1 MTTEPARPR
10 RTLVVLR
17 LWYAKMLYV
26 IAGIAIYY
34 FGGGLAP
41 TDGSRGILRSILV
54 FLLFVLAARIFRSVD
69 EPGPEPRAWW
79 RMTGRAFAGWVLG
92 VIFGLATLALLVYEI
107 GISVTP
113 SAHDLRAQEPLVAVT
128 FVLFGA
134 LAVLY
139 LTSSVRLRALERAAR
154 IAEQRGEK

>member
-1 MTTEPARPR
+1 MTTEPAPPR
-10 RTLVVLR
+10 RTPVVLR
-17 LWYAKMLYV
+17 QWYAKMLYV
-26 IAGIAIYY
+26 IVGIAVYY

-41 TDGSRGILRSILV
+41 TDSSRGILRSVLV
-54 FLLFVLAARIFRSVD
+54 FLLFVLAARVFRSID

-79 RMTGRAFAGWVLG
+79 RMTGRAFAGWVIG
-92 VIFGLATLALLVYEI
+92 VVFGLATLGLLVYEI

-113 SAHDLRAQEPLVAVT
+113 SAHSLRGQEPLVAVT

-154 IAEQRGEK
+154 VAAQRGEQ

>member
-1 MTTEPARPR
+1 MTTEPVRPR
-10 RTLVVLR
+10 RTLFVLR
-17 LWYAKMLYV
+17 QWYAKMLYV
-26 IAGIAIYY
+26 IVGIAVYY

-41 TDGSRGILRSILV
+41 TDDSRGILRSVLV
-54 FLLFVLAARIFRSVD
+54 FLLFVLGARIFRSVD
-69 EPGPEPRAWW
+69 EPGSEPRAWW
-79 RMTGRAFAGWVLG
+79 RMTGRAFAGWILG
-92 VIFGLATLALLVYEI
+92 VVFGLATLALMVYEI

-113 SAHDLRAQEPLVAVT
+113 SARDLRGQVPLVAVT

-154 IAEQRGEK
+154 LEAQRGEK